1 MTSGGAR
8 KLAAMLTEQAAEL
21 DRRRGN
27 VSGSGLQPAHP
38 AEGGNPVMPPK
49 RSSRAAAKS
58 VKR

>member
-27 VSGSGLQPAHP
+27 VSASGVAPAHP
-38 AEGGNPVMPPK
+38 KEGANPVMPPRK
-49 RSSRAAAKS
+49 GN
-58 VKR
+58 